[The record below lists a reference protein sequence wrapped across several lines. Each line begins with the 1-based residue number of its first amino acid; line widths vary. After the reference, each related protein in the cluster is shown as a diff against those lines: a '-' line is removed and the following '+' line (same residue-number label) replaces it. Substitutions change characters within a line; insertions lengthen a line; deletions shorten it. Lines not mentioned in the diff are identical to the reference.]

1 MAGGPVAC
9 GAPATLSGTR
19 TFPRSFISILSS
31 SCMTGGVVALIHR
44 WVWARQRFPQI
55 RPPRPVHTAVSV
67 PQSGEGGDAPARPS
81 PDRARVCTGARS
93 LLRARASPRRRR
105 SDLGRGARSS
115 EPDHGSRGVVEQI
128 PGQHDLPLSEQ
139 VARGAFPGGDAH
151 RKGMPHRRRCGAKV
165 QLPSHLDG
173 LSPVAQWLM
182 NPRFRPRDL
191 CVRILSI
198 CGSAAQGRD
207 ASYRDREQTPSSSG

>member
-81 PDRARVCTGARS
+81 PDRARVCTDARS

-151 RKGMPHRRRCGAKV
+151 RKGMPHRRRCE
-165 QLPSHLDG
+165 
-173 LSPVAQWLM
+173 
-182 NPRFRPRDL
+182 RR
-191 CVRILSI
+191 
-198 CGSAAQGRD
+198 
-207 ASYRDREQTPSSSG
+207 SSSPPIWTVCLSRCAVVDEPEIPPSRPLRSNSVDLRLRRPGPRRVLPRS

>member
-81 PDRARVCTGARS
+81 PDRARVCTDARS
-93 LLRARASPRRRR
+93 LLRARFPATTAVRPRSPSPIIRARPWVPRGSRTDSRPARPPAQRTGRARRIPRRRR
-105 SDLGRGARSS
+105 
-115 EPDHGSRGVVEQI
+115 PQK
-128 PGQHDLPLSEQ
+128 
-139 VARGAFPGGDAH
+139 GDAAPASL
-151 RKGMPHRRRCGAKV
+151 RNEGPAP
-165 QLPSHLDG
+165 LPSGRSVSRCAVVDEPEIPPSRPLRSNSVDLRLRRPG
-173 LSPVAQWLM
+173 
-182 NPRFRPRDL
+182 PRRVLPR
-191 CVRILSI
+191 S
-198 CGSAAQGRD
+198 
-207 ASYRDREQTPSSSG
+207 